1 MSEAIRHTSS
11 PKERV
16 QILTL
21 YGAAI
26 RVYAR
31 YFDEQDAETAT
42 LFWTGWHVTKTLR
55 IPAPLIR
62 LGLALERDPREIV
75 DVIARYHPL
84 TAREPAK
91 CERAY
96 REFLELYD
104 QIRSR
109 QIYTF
114 AQTALPMHTLL

>member
-1 MSEAIRHTSS
+1 M
-11 PKERV
+11 

-42 LFWTGWHVTKTLR
+42 LFWTGWHVTKTLKLR
-55 IPAPLIR
+55 APLIR
-62 LGLALERDPREIV
+62 IGLALDRNPYDILEI
-75 DVIARYHPL
+75 IARYHPL
-84 TAREPAK
+84 TARERAK

-96 REFLELYD
+96 LEFCGLYG
-104 QIRSR
+104 QMTRR
-109 QIYTF
+109 PFY
-114 AQTALPMHTLL
+114 AVG